1 MYNYSEGSDASDA
14 IQEASA
20 TASKNSAQTNALLTG
35 QLAKTDKSNAT
46 ASKSDTTLDKIE
58 ANTGYTVAG
67 LMSMSWGG
75 GAYGSYGSRGGSSI
89 IGLANR
95 GGGTYWGGTSISGG
109 GSWIAASPGPA
120 SGSSTAA
127 WMNAGAQAVG
137 GSNAVQ
143 WAEGGVVT
151 SPTLG
156 WVGEAGETEYIVP
169 QHRLDEFIAA
179 AGAGESHIQSLSQIG
194 SGRLVSVADQTMV
207 NGQVSQSSYQSGG
220 TPGIASL
227 PSIVGPILSHISRQE
242 NTIASVR
249 EAAAQAPLAMNINMP
264 LGPINFT
271 GDASNRADQDALLRR
286 IENLITRA
294 KQEIASELNY
304 TRKLGRY

>member
-1 MYNYSEGSDASDA
+1 
-14 IQEASA
+14 
-20 TASKNSAQTNALLTG
+20 
-35 QLAKTDKSNAT
+35 
-46 ASKSDTTLDKIE
+46 
-58 ANTGYTVAG
+58 
-67 LMSMSWGG
+67 
-75 GAYGSYGSRGGSSI
+75 
-89 IGLANR
+89 
-95 GGGTYWGGTSISGG
+95 
-109 GSWIAASPGPA
+109 
-120 SGSSTAA
+120 
-127 WMNAGAQAVG
+127 MNAGARAVG